1 MLSRFHGTCALC
13 HLAMVLYKQTPL
25 GKGLFLCRKASLRR
39 VTCIGRSWRLGWI
52 ELGIFTKKAS
62 RLGGL
67 KMLIQRVRS
76 VPPQPRLS
84 LNRRRGRRSRTVYGT
99 EPLGHDQPIL
109 LGVENLGLP
118 GAPAF
123 SGVQSTTFTRSCQ
136 MLFPFLMSTY
146 SRLSARACQL
156 ASMMLGELPTVLQ
169 MRSPSLESINTRV
182 CAAVPASPS
191 RMRTL

>member
-1 MLSRFHGTCALC
+1 MSSVLDQFHPNRDNPSTVVEGVVVEPFIGQN
-13 HLAMVLYKQTPL
+13 HLGMINTSYSVSVT
-25 GKGLFLCRKASLRR
+25 R
-39 VTCIGRSWRLGWI
+39 VSQ
-52 ELGIFTKKAS
+52 KH
-62 RLGGL
+62 
-67 KMLIQRVRS
+67 
-76 VPPQPRLS
+76 PLS
-84 LNRRRGRRSRTVYGT
+84 L
-99 EPLGHDQPIL
+99 
-109 LGVENLGLP
+109 
-118 GAPAF
+118 

-169 MRSPSLESINTRV
+169 TCWPSLESISTRV